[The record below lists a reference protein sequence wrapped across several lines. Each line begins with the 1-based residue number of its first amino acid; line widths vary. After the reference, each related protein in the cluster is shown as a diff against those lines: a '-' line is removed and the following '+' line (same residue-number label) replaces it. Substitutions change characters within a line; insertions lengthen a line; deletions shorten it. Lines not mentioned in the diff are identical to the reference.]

1 MSILIYSSRD
11 FIPLPGRTVQTFPSG
26 LVRVE
31 RSFACRRS
39 AAPAY
44 RELLR
49 VGAPM
54 PEDDGSPA
62 IDGLYIFPE
71 PQEQDRGDG
80 FVEFRVTAYGR
91 TSVFQSSNIER
102 GSVRGTYTHV
112 LSYTSSVVGGESRP
126 AGSIITQFP
135 SINETYTLR
144 GVLAFSD
151 STGLALAKPTIATP
165 MVYPIGGTTPLVARE
180 ILGPFGTDDAGR
192 RTRGV
197 DRLTLNISLESYSAA
212 SFGTWAEYT
221 VTWLATATQQTGSEY
236 Y

>member
-11 FIPLPGRTVQTFPSG
+11 FIALPGRTVQTFPSG

-44 RELLR
+44 RDLLR
-49 VGAPM
+49 VGDPM

-91 TSVFQSSNIER
+91 TSVFQISNIER
-102 GSVRGTYTHV
+102 GSVRGTYNHV
-112 LSYTSSVVGGESRP
+112 NSFLTAVVGGELRL
-126 AGSIITQFP
+126 AGSITTQRP

-151 STGLALAKPTIATP
+151 STGLALAKPPIATP
-165 MVYPIGGTTPLVARE
+165 MVFPIGGTTPLVARE
-180 ILGPFGTDDAGR
+180 NLGPPFNDDAGER
-192 RTRGV
+192 ARDV
-197 DRLTLNISLESYSAA
+197 DRITLNISLESYSAA
-212 SFGTWAEYT
+212 SFGTWVEFT
-221 VTWLATATQQTGSEY
+221 VTWQATATQQIGSEY